1 VPKHLS
7 AEAVAQYERD
17 GFYFPIQAISAAEAR
32 SIRADVEVAER
43 HLAAQGE
50 RLRNRPHLLV
60 TALDRVIRNETVLD
74 AVEDLLGPNLLCW
87 TSLFFTKDA
96 HDPAFVSMHQDSTY
110 WGLSSVEVVTAWIAL
125 SPSTVESGAM
135 QFAPG
140 THKLDQIAHR
150 ETYGEHNMLTRGQ
163 IVEHEVDEAVDV
175 VLQPGEASLHHV
187 RLIHGSGPNRSD
199 DRRIG
204 FAIRR
209 AVTTATAAMQSAESR
224 KTATKAGP
232 QAGAPGGG
240 PTATLSQRPS
250 VSAADA
256 VNQSGSRWS
265 GLSSSWSSSP
275 S

>member
-1 VPKHLS
+1 MPKHLS

-17 GFYFPIQAISAAEAR
+17 GFYFPIQAISAEEAR

-50 RLRNRPHLLV
+50 RLRHRPHLLV
-60 TALDRVIRNETVLD
+60 TALDRLIRNETVLD

-150 ETYGEHNMLTRGQ
+150 ESYGEHNMLTRGQ

-187 RLIHGSGPNRSD
+187 RLIHGSGPNRSG

-204 FAIRR
+204 FAIRYIPTHVR
-209 AVTTATAAMQSAESR
+209 NVVGRDFAALVRGVDEYGYFDAERRPERDLEPEALAAYEAANTSHNAVLY
-224 KTATKAGP
+224 
-232 QAGAPGGG
+232 AGAAQMRG
-240 PTATLSQRPS
+240 
-250 VSAADA
+250 
-256 VNQSGSRWS
+256 
-265 GLSSSWSSSP
+265 
-275 S
+275 

>member
-1 VPKHLS
+1 MPKHLS

-17 GFYFPIQAISAAEAR
+17 GFYFPIQVISAAEAR
-32 SIRADVEVAER
+32 AIRSDVEAAER
-43 HLAAQGE
+43 HLAARGE
-50 RLRNRPHLLV
+50 GLRHRPHLLV
-60 TALDRVIRNETVLD
+60 TALDRLIRNETVLD

-110 WGLSSVEVVTAWIAL
+110 WGLSSVEVATVWIAL

-150 ETYGEHNMLTRGQ
+150 DTFQEHNMLTRGQ
-163 IVEHEVDEAVDV
+163 IVEHEVDEDEAVDV

-187 RLIHGSGPNRSD
+187 RLIHGSGPNNSD

-204 FAIRR
+204 FAIRYIPTHVKNVVGR
-209 AVTTATAAMQSAESR
+209 DCAALVRGVDEYGYFDTERRPERDLEPEALAAYEAANASHNAVLY
-224 KTATKAGP
+224 
-232 QAGAPGGG
+232 AGAAQVRG
-240 PTATLSQRPS
+240 
-250 VSAADA
+250 
-256 VNQSGSRWS
+256 
-265 GLSSSWSSSP
+265 
-275 S
+275 